1 MFMIHKYDGCADKCP
16 LPLVKTRVILKKMQ
30 PNDVCLIK
38 LTDKG
43 SMKNIPNYL
52 NKYYPTW
59 QVIKTFVN
67 NTVLEVKII
76 AREDS

>member
-1 MFMIHKYDGCADKCP
+1 MIHKYDGCTDKCP

-30 PNDVCLIK
+30 PNDICLIK

-52 NKYYPTW
+52 TKYYPNWPVSETMLD
-59 QVIKTFVN
+59 KHT
-67 NTVLEVKII
+67 LEIKII
-76 AREDS
+76 AKEES